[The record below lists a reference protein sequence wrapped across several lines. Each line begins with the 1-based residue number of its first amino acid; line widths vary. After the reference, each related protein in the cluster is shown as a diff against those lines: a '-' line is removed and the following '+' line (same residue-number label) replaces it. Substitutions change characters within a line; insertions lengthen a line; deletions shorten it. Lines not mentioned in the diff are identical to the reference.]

1 VTLILGMASKGGL
14 LLVSDSQT
22 TFDTAGQQI
31 KLPSEKIFAP
41 WSNVAWG
48 ASSNRSGT
56 VQHVQ
61 QQLQTTFAERNRFKK
76 KKRQEI
82 RAAITAEISKR
93 MKEVY
98 TQAIQLP
105 GMTSPMNS
113 FLFIGYAQDGPMI
126 LEVHADLTDSDHV
139 KFGFAATG
147 SGEIFPYIALAGLK
161 HFDVQD
167 RTLQEA
173 KLISYRIVQDAINAA
188 AYGIGPPIQMIEIPV
203 EKGEA
208 GDARK
213 LTDDELRILDE
224 KVLEW
229 KLAESEVLAKFV
241 GLAPQPAPA
250 AETAA
255 SVPIEAKSVPIEK
268 RAEENQK

>member
-1 VTLILGMASKGGL
+1 LTLVLGLASKGGL

-22 TFDTAGQQI
+22 TFDTTGQQV
-31 KLPSEKIFAP
+31 KLPTEKIFAP
-41 WSNVAWG
+41 WNNLAWG

-61 QQLQTTFAERNRFKK
+61 QQLQSTFGERNRFKK
-76 KKRQEI
+76 KKRHEI
-82 RAAITAEISKR
+82 RKEITAEISRR

-98 TQAIQLP
+98 AQAIQLP
-105 GMTSPMNS
+105 GMKSPMNS
-113 FLFIGYAQDGPMI
+113 FLFVGYAQDGPLI

-161 HFDVQD
+161 HFNVQE
-167 RTLQEA
+167 RTLEEA
-173 KLISYRIVQDAINAA
+173 KLISYRIVQDAINVA

-203 EKGEA
+203 KDGEA
-208 GDARK
+208 ADARK
-213 LTDDELRILDE
+213 LTEDELRILDE

-229 KLAESEVLAKFV
+229 KMAESEVLTKFV
-241 GLAPQPAPA
+241 GLTPSEGGTEPSIDSP
-250 AETAA
+250 
-255 SVPIEAKSVPIEK
+255 KST
-268 RAEENQK
+268 